1 MRVSKTREIILKLLE
16 HGLMTAFNLK
26 KKIGVNK
33 TTIYRELARLV
44 TEDLVLEVEF
54 GDGKKRYELARLDH
68 HHHAVCIKCDIVKD
82 VKVDE
87 RYLYPK
93 VKGFS
98 LMRHSVEFFWLC
110 QNCL

>member
-1 MRVSKTREIILKLLE
+1 MRVSKTRNNILKLLPS
-16 HGLMTAFNLK
+16 GLMTASDLE

-33 TTIYRELARLV
+33 TTIYRELERLV

-54 GDGKKRYELARLDH
+54 GDGKKRYELARQDH
-68 HHHAVCIKCDIVKD
+68 HHHAVCIKCDVVKD

-87 RYLYPK
+87 RYLSPK

-98 LMRHSVEFFWLC
+98 LMRHSVEFFGLC
-110 QNCL
+110 ENCL